1 MAEHEGEGAY
11 LLPIEWYFPEGLT
24 SRYATNL
31 VVQHTEH
38 EFTLSFFELRQPVV
52 LGSPEERKAKL
63 EQIHSVRAECVAR
76 VIVSAG
82 RMPEFLGVLQK
93 QLEIYRSTLEKPRTP
108 ENPPE

>member
-1 MAEHEGEGAY
+1 VAEHEAEGAY
-11 LLPIEWYFPEGLT
+11 LPIEWYFPEGLT

-31 VVQHTEH
+31 VVQLTEH

-63 EQIHSVRAECVAR
+63 AQIHSVRAECVAR

-93 QLEIYRSTLEKPRTP
+93 QLEIYRSTVEKPRTP